1 MMSNPKSE
9 NTEFETTKPE
19 NHPNP
24 NHDVKTDPL
33 EVLRTGDGGGEVW
46 ERIVSR
52 LERPESLVLPWNLR
66 LLERLKISGTPL
78 EAALRFPG
86 AGVLLA
92 FLAALALL
100 CGTWLEGESSPLIL
114 ALAPLCASLA
124 GALSFRLELDP
135 AAELARAS
143 TSARALF
150 FARQTVVYGA
160 MLLCLLPF
168 ALWLPPSLWLVWLL
182 PTLFLNAAALAVS
195 LRWGAG
201 VGSAVGLGLW
211 LWLVKVRILQTDDF
225 QGLQLPNFPP
235 NVWQALFTLACLLW
249 VFYKSEDLFIS
260 RTFNLDHPFNHQRN
274 NRSNP

>member
-1 MMSNPKSE
+1 MSNL
-9 NTEFETTKPE
+9 KPE
-19 NHPNP
+19 NAKFEN
-24 NHDVKTDPL
+24 NHHTNSDPL

-52 LERPESLVLPWNLR
+52 LERPESQVLPWNLR
-66 LLERLKISGTPL
+66 LLERLQISGTPL

-100 CGTWLEGESSPLIL
+100 CGTWLEGELSPLIL

-168 ALWLPPSLWLVWLL
+168 AFWLPQGLWSVWLL

-195 LRWGAG
+195 LRWGAS
-201 VGSAVGLGLW
+201 VGSAVGLALW
-211 LWLVKVRILQTDDF
+211 LWLVQVRILQAD
-225 QGLQLPNFPP
+225 GLPSQPQSFHFPDFPP
-235 NVWQALFTLACLLW
+235 NLWQALLTVACLLW

-260 RTFNLDHPFNHQRN
+260 RTFISYTYYSNPAQPPQH
-274 NRSNP
+274 RSNP